1 MTPLRMAPSMR
12 SSFALVLLLVAS
24 SVHARGQADDA
35 SAGGHGHRVQ
45 LSSSHCSL
53 STPFNVL
60 ADSGGIWLYRGD
72 GLPREIFFH
81 AGELSVDHQL
91 QQISADDAQRLQAM
105 ETQAR
110 QLMPQVAG
118 IAHDVIDLSYDALGG
133 VVEVMTGSWLN
144 ARKIERL
151 RTRAS
156 VYVDDTLGKGRW
168 EQQAFDGNFER
179 YVEQEAEAFKGSIG
193 RHLMW
198 QIMTGR
204 ADGIDQR
211 AQAMDGQLDAKL
223 DARAATI
230 DVKADALCTQ
240 VQSLRR
246 LQDAL
251 QYRYQ
256 GQPLQMLTPLHED
269 TSAKAAEAATTTPHT
284 ADAPAG
290 TAIEV
295 QQAHHN

>member
-1 MTPLRMAPSMR
+1 MR
-12 SSFALVLLLVAS
+12 SSFALVLLLIAS
-24 SVHARGQADDA
+24 SVHARGQDDDA

-45 LSSSHCSL
+45 LSSSRCSL

-60 ADSGGIWLYRGD
+60 ADSGGIWLYRAD

-110 QLMPQVAG
+110 QLMPQVAA

-151 RTRAS
+151 RKRAS

-168 EQQAFDGNFER
+168 DQQAFDGNFER

-198 QIMTGR
+198 QIMTGVR
-204 ADGIDQR
+204 MGSTNVPKRWMASGMPSSTR
-211 AQAMDGQLDAKL
+211 ERPRSTSRPMHS
-223 DARAATI
+223 
-230 DVKADALCTQ
+230 ALRCNHC
-240 VQSLRR
+240 VV
-246 LQDAL
+246 
-251 QYRYQ
+251 YR
-256 GQPLQMLTPLHED
+256 TRC
-269 TSAKAAEAATTTPHT
+269 S
-284 ADAPAG
+284 
-290 TAIEV
+290 TAIK
-295 QQAHHN
+295 ASRCRC

>member
-1 MTPLRMAPSMR
+1 M
-12 SSFALVLLLVAS
+12 
-24 SVHARGQADDA
+24 
-35 SAGGHGHRVQ
+35 Q

-151 RTRAS
+151 RKRAS

-168 EQQAFDGNFER
+168 DQQAFDGNFER

-256 GQPLQMLTPLHED
+256 GKPLQMLTPLHED
-269 TSAKAAEAATTTPHT
+269 TSAKAAEAATTTPHSS
-284 ADAPAG
+284 DATTD